1 MTMRNRCARLFLNVG
16 FLGLG
21 LASGVVCAETNVDAG
36 IDIQLERAHQ
46 QFADDGANITTVDL
60 APHVQVGNWDFSLDA
75 PWISA
80 DANYVNSNFPSRLV
94 SACSDPAAAVAK
106 HPRLAKLLGF
116 TSATD
121 LSNYCQSRGVVQ
133 SGDTVSGLSD
143 ITAFARYGTL
153 LDDQG
158 IWLLSLGVGY
168 KFDNG
173 DADKNLGSG
182 TRNTLLEAS
191 LGATYGWFVGSLTG
205 GYAFVSGGAAGDNS
219 HYNYASLDGGIKPA
233 DWVTLGCTVDY
244 DQSYVATAADVTK
257 VTAYVKFKPWEHV
270 RLKVYARD
278 FGNADGY
285 PEREYGGTVSLVY

>member
-1 MTMRNRCARLFLNVG
+1 MSAIRSGHIGIFLC
-16 FLGLG
+16 FGLG
-21 LASGVVCAETNVDAG
+21 AGAAFADTDINAG

-46 QFADDGANITTVDL
+46 KFADNSANVTTVDF

-80 DANYVNSNFPSRLV
+80 DANYVNNQFPTRLV
-94 SACSDPAAAVAK
+94 SACDKVASLVQQY
-106 HPRLAKLLGF
+106 PRVQRFATALAK
-116 TSATD
+116 
-121 LSNYCQSRGVVQ
+121 CQSKGVVS

-153 LDDQG
+153 LDDEG
-158 IWLLSLGVGY
+158 IWLLSLGAGY

-173 DADKNLGSG
+173 DVDNNLGSG

-205 GYAFVSGGAAGDNS
+205 GYAFVSGSEEGDSS
-219 HYNYASLDGGIKPA
+219 HYSYASLDGGVKPA
-233 DWVTLGCTVDY
+233 DWVTIGCTIDY
-244 DQSYVATAADVTK
+244 DQSYVVTAADVTK

-270 RLKVYARD
+270 RFKVYTRD
-278 FGNADGY
+278 FGDAEGY
-285 PEREYGGTVSLVY
+285 PEREYGGSLSLVY